1 MPTCPSCGD
10 EFDTRRGL
18 GVHHSSAHDERLPN
32 RECAHCE
39 SEFYCEY
46 ERKYCSDDCR
56 DDILPVVNDGVSSV
70 GVSAMPI
77 PRKQHSRHGGR
88 YSGLCA
94 VLWDDESVVTPAIR
108 GCPTRTARAVPSA

>member
-56 DDILPVVNDGVSSV
+56 DRAVSFEGENNPNYRGGKETRRVRSAASRSNTGRRKSQGNTVPVVSRAKTGV
-70 GVSAMPI
+70 
-77 PRKQHSRHGGR
+77 
-88 YSGLCA
+88 
-94 VLWDDESVVTPAIR
+94 
-108 GCPTRTARAVPSA
+108 TRET